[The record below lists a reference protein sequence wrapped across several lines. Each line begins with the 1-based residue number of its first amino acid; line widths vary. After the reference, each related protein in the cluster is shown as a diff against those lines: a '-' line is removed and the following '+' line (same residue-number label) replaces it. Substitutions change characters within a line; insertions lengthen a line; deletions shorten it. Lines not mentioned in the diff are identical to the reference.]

1 MSDSL
6 KKVGGGITSQVYAVN
21 RKDEDTDS
29 IDTFIDP
36 RPILNKENLIERK
49 LPTGMNYHEEG
60 LLNLEKNKYYTDYKQ
75 KWDNEMYY
83 VVQDYQNT
91 IFPSTIQADPAAP

>member
-1 MSDSL
+1 
-6 KKVGGGITSQVYAVN
+6 
-21 RKDEDTDS
+21 
-29 IDTFIDP
+29 
-36 RPILNKENLIERK
+36 
-49 LPTGMNYHEEG
+49 MNYHEEG